1 MRKTLKRRKSILLPA
16 DCFGLYRHFPN
27 GPPRRF
33 CRDLIVKVAR
43 FPKKFPLSRCS
54 LQLYTMASSGL
65 ALMRACALLF
75 AFLFLQTTSA
85 YVGSATISTTVL
97 IIARD
102 STAAENSAAA
112 GLRGYGIPFE
122 VLTVP
127 QTGIANLPVL
137 NSSATH
143 GNYGGIVLVS
153 EVGYNYDASYYS
165 ALTRRQFNDLYAY
178 QTTFGIRM
186 VRLDVFPTADY
197 GVTAKSGN
205 LNDEP
210 VSFTNTSSFF
220 TSGLRK

>member
-1 MRKTLKRRKSILLPA
+1 
-16 DCFGLYRHFPN
+16 
-27 GPPRRF
+27 
-33 CRDLIVKVAR
+33 
-43 FPKKFPLSRCS
+43 
-54 LQLYTMASSGL
+54 MASSYLSL
-65 ALMRACALLF
+65 ARACALLF
-75 AFLFLQTTSA
+75 AFLFLQSTSA
-85 YVGSATISTTVL
+85 YVGSATISTTIL

-102 STAAENSAAA
+102 STAAESSAAA

-122 VLTVP
+122 IVTVP
-127 QTGIANLPVL
+127 QAGIANLPVL
-137 NSSATH
+137 NSSATY

-178 QTTFGIRM
+178 QSTFGIRM

-197 GVTAKSGN
+197 GVSSKIGN

-220 TSGLRK
+220 TSGLKT

>member
-1 MRKTLKRRKSILLPA
+1 
-16 DCFGLYRHFPN
+16 
-27 GPPRRF
+27 
-33 CRDLIVKVAR
+33 
-43 FPKKFPLSRCS
+43 
-54 LQLYTMASSGL
+54 MASSYLSL
-65 ALMRACALLF
+65 ARACALLF
-75 AFLFLQTTSA
+75 AFSFLQSTSA
-85 YVGSATISTTVL
+85 YVGSATISTTIL

-122 VLTVP
+122 IVTVP
-127 QTGIANLPVL
+127 QAGIANLPVL
-137 NSSATH
+137 NSSATY

-153 EVGYNYDASYYS
+153 EVGYNYETSYYS

-178 QTTFGIRM
+178 QSTFGIRM

-197 GVTAKSGN
+197 GVSSKTGN

-220 TSGLRK
+220 TSGLKT